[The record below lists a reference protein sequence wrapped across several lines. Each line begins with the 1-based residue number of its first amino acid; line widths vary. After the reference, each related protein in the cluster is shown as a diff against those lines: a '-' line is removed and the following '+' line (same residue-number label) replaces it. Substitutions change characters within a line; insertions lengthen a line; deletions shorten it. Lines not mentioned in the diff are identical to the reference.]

1 MALSK
6 TSTKILD
13 NKTANASSST
23 TASECTAV
31 DLSSAIQMAIDVE
44 MTFNASAT
52 LGATVKVYASDD
64 NINWDS
70 STHPYDQF
78 DVAVSAG
85 NAVKVHFAI
94 LPAPKYI
101 RVLVTNLDTTYS
113 ITAISVYSIPQI
125 ASDPS

>member
-1 MALSK
+1 MGFSK

-23 TASECTAV
+23 SLSDCTAV
-31 DLSSAIQMAIDVE
+31 NLSTAVQLAIDVE

-52 LGATVKVYASDD
+52 QGATVRVYASDD
-64 NINWDS
+64 NSEYDTI
-70 STHPYDQF
+70 PYDQF

-85 NAVKVHFAI
+85 NAVKAHFAV

-101 RVLVTNLDTTYS
+101 KVSVTNLDTAQSLTG
-113 ITAISVYSIPQI
+113 ISVYSIPQI
-125 ASDPS
+125 DS

>member
-13 NKTANASSST
+13 NKTAAASSST

-31 DLSSAIQMAIDVE
+31 DLSTAVQMAIDVE

-52 LGATVKVYASDD
+52 KGAEGKVYASDD
-64 NINWDS
+64 NTNWD
-70 STHPYDQF
+70 TIPYDQF

-85 NAVKVHFAI
+85 NAVKAHFAI

-101 RVLVTNLDTTYS
+101 RVVVTNLDTSYS
-113 ITAISVYSIPQI
+113 ITAISVYSIPQV
-125 ASDPS
+125 AS